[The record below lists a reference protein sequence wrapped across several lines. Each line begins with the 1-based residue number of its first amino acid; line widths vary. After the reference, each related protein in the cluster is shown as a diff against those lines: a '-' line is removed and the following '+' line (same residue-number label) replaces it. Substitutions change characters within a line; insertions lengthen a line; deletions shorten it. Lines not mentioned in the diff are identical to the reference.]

1 MSQINQKSIS
11 GITSITTPAGVD
23 NQLTV
28 HTNDTTERLKV
39 TSSGIDVTG
48 IVTANSFEGDGSSL
62 TGIDATAL
70 KDTGGAVKI
79 QAQASGAIHSGISTF
94 NEMQLGDTKK
104 IQLGNSQDLSIFH
117 NGTNSHIENSTGQLV
132 IRAKTAENS
141 VFLNPDG
148 AVELYHDNSKKLETA
163 SGGVTVTGTVA
174 ATSYTGDGS
183 ALTGIDATAVKDS
196 AGNIKIQAQASGA
209 VYTGVH
215 TFTGTG
221 AVNIPVGTTA
231 QRPGSAV
238 AGDIRINSTKNSLE
252 FYTGTAWIP
261 TNLTPTINSVTGNI
275 FNGQASNIV
284 INATDITDSVN
295 IRYSNNSNGAV
306 IATDA
311 SPSISGAN
319 ITSAVPSAVYNSS
332 VGTVIKIEVLNSDG
346 TASSN
351 SVTITVAA
359 LPSGG
364 TKSSSG
370 GYTYHTFTSSGDFVN
385 TVSNLSI
392 ECLVLAG
399 GGGGGSGDNGAG
411 AGSGGGAGG
420 AIDATATLNAATY
433 AVVVGGGGAGG
444 QRNMGA
450 TGTNGSNSTFNGNTA
465 IGGGR
470 GVDDG
475 QNIVAGQSGGSGG
488 GGFRTGSGGAGT
500 AGQGNAGGSGAGP
513 SYAGGGGG
521 GGKGGSGQN
530 GSGATGGN
538 GGSGFN
544 WKGQNPSRA
553 GGGGGGGDA
562 GGGPGGSGASGGGN
576 GTNGGVQSNNS
587 SHASANRG
595 SGGGGTG
602 GSSGSFYRGS
612 NGGSGIVIIRYTDL

>member
-141 VFLNPDG
+141 VVLNPDG

>member
-39 TSSGIDVTG
+39 TSSGINVTG
-48 IVTANSFEGDGSSL
+48 VVTANSFEGDGSSL

-141 VFLNPDG
+141 VVLNPDG